1 MIRNITI
8 GLTVALFAFLLAFSN
23 QQLAPFAIYIALLS
37 FALGWFISYDKS
49 KKADHVNELR
59 NQHLAALDKLS
70 ELESANTKTIVDKQ
84 EAALKAFE
92 LLNSKILELKNS
104 QERIQEAT
112 VAKNKELITDFRNE
126 LSSKLG
132 EYCHTLEAT
141 MKEALDHNT
150 NVIKQFTDRQ
160 ELSNQKF
167 DENNHSFNIAIV
179 SFTKA
184 ISSYQDLTQTLK
196 SDFYTIRAKFEELAE
211 KTIVNNQ
218 KSTQA
223 ILSSIDQVNTS
234 ISTTMEAT
242 SKSINDSV
250 AENRDAVHK
259 ITEKIVDMLKQ
270 SLDEFRKNI
279 EAHHIETNSSLL
291 TAYQAAVEKQNLAI
305 KNINAPIIE
314 TVKDLNDSTRDINE
328 TTQKLDSSI
337 RNTLNKIKQDME
349 ENAEASSE
357 QINDAI
363 AELKR
368 GIQESITSLSDELNA
383 IAFKYTDYNE
393 EKDIIKRLESL
404 CNRR

>member
-23 QQLAPFAIYIALLS
+23 QQLAPFAIYIAFLS

-49 KKADHVNELR
+49 KKADHVNKLR

-70 ELESANTKTIVDKQ
+70 ELESANTKTIVDRQ

-92 LLNSKILELKNS
+92 LLNGKILELKNS
-104 QERIQEAT
+104 QERMHEAT
-112 VAKNKELITDFRNE
+112 IAKNKELMTDFKNE

-150 NVIKQFTDRQ
+150 NIIKEFTDRQ

-167 DENNHSFNIAIV
+167 DENNHSFNMAIA
-179 SFTKA
+179 SFTSA

-196 SDFYTIRAKFEELAE
+196 SDFYSIRSKFEEMAE
-211 KTIVNNQ
+211 KTIENNQ
-218 KSTQA
+218 KSTQV
-223 ILSSIDQVNTS
+223 ILSSIDQVNRD
-234 ISTTMEAT
+234 ISTNMEIT
-242 SKSINDSV
+242 SKSVGDSV

-270 SLDEFRKNI
+270 SLDEFAKNI
-279 EAHHIETNSSLL
+279 ETHHIETNSSLL
-291 TAYQAAVEKQNLAI
+291 AAYQAAVEKQNLAI

-314 TVKDLNDSTRDINE
+314 VVKDLNDSTRDINE

-357 QINDAI
+357 QINDTI
-363 AELKR
+363 TELKR
-368 GIQESITSLSDELNA
+368 GVQESITSLSDELNT

-404 CNRR
+404 CRR

>member
-1 MIRNITI
+1 MIRNIII

-37 FALGWFISYDKS
+37 FALGWFISFDKS
-49 KKADHVNELR
+49 KKSDYVNELR

-70 ELESANTKTIVDKQ
+70 ELKSANTKTIVDKQ

-92 LLNSKILELKNS
+92 LLNSKIIELKNS

-112 VAKNKELITDFRNE
+112 VAKNKELMTEFKND
-126 LSSKLG
+126 LSLRLS
-132 EYCHTLEAT
+132 EYCSTLET
-141 MKEALDHNT
+141 IVKVALDHNT
-150 NVIKQFTDRQ
+150 EVVKQFTDRQ

-167 DENNHSFNIAIV
+167 DENNHSFNTAIS
-179 SFTKA
+179 SFMTA
-184 ISSYQDLTQTLK
+184 ISSYQHLNQSLMT
-196 SDFYTIRAKFEELAE
+196 DFNSVRSKFEELAE

-223 ILSSIDQVNTS
+223 ILSAIDQVNTDVS
-234 ISTTMEAT
+234 STMEIT
-242 SKSINDSV
+242 SKRINDSV
-250 AENRDAVHK
+250 TENRNAVHK

-305 KNINAPIIE
+305 KDINIPIVE
-314 TVKDLNDSTRDINE
+314 AVKDLNDSTRDINE

-357 QINDAI
+357 QINDTI
-363 AELKR
+363 TELKR
-368 GIQESITSLSDELNA
+368 GVQESITSLSDELNA

-404 CNRR
+404 CRR